1 MKDILDELENYI
13 AAIRDLQLTI
23 DFHSKRL
30 EKLMESLHNHD
41 LESSR
46 ADQTEGE
53 S

>member
-1 MKDILDELENYI
+1 VKDILDELKDYI
-13 AAIRDLQLTI
+13 VAIRDLQLSI

-30 EKLMESLHNHD
+30 EKMMESLHNHD

-46 ADQTEGE
+46 DDQTEGE